1 MTKLQKQ
8 STQDDIQVP
17 NQLEINSSKGE
28 ITEEFVKSL
37 PKTDLHVHL
46 DGSIRISTLI
56 ELAKEYNI
64 ELPSY
69 TEEGLRELVFK
80 DRYESLGEYLRGFA
94 YTVGVMQSELALER
108 CAYEFAQDNI
118 NEGVRYVEVRFA
130 PQLHVHTHMNA
141 VMVIKAVNRG
151 LKRAKNEFNARPE
164 VCSKAEPSFE
174 YGIIVCAMRM
184 FNEHF
189 SEYFK
194 HLISAHRYSPI
205 KDVYRLASMELVRAA
220 IKARDEYGL
229 PVVAFDLAGEEAG
242 YPAEDHR
249 DAFAYAHKKFL
260 KKTVHA
266 GEAYG
271 PESIFQA
278 ITDLYADRIG
288 HGTYLLDPHMITDS
302 EIKDRKR
309 YVGQLSQ
316 YIADRRITLEICLT
330 SNLQTNPHMKDLSE
344 HSFKELRRHRHSTTI
359 CTDNRTVS
367 NTTVTKELMLAAK
380 HMDFTLEDLKSVVIY
395 GFKRSFM
402 PISYLDKRAYV
413 RQIIDFYDQLEAKHL
428 RR

>member
-1 MTKLQKQ
+1 MSKTIDHTPAPQRAPKQ
-8 STQDDIQVP
+8 NEP
-17 NQLEINSSKGE
+17 P
-28 ITEEFVKSL
+28 ITEEFVKAL

-56 ELAKEYNI
+56 ELAKEYNV

-80 DRYESLGEYLRGFA
+80 DRYASLGEYLKGFA
-94 YTVGVMQSELALER
+94 YTVGVLQSELSLER
-108 CAYEFAQDNI
+108 CGYEFAQDNI

-130 PQLHVHTHMNA
+130 PQLHVHTHMNT

-151 LKRAKNEFNARPE
+151 LERAKKEFNQRPE
-164 VCSKAEPSFE
+164 VRSGLEPRFE

-184 FNEHF
+184 FNEQF

-194 HLISAHRYSPI
+194 HLISAHRYTPI
-205 KDVYRLASMELVRAA
+205 KDVYQLASQELVRAA
-220 IKARDEYGL
+220 IVARDEYGL

-288 HGTYLLDPHMITDS
+288 HGTYLLDPHAIKDP
-302 EIKDRKR
+302 EIKDPER
-309 YVGQLSQ
+309 YVRQLSQ
-316 YIADRRITLEICLT
+316 YIADRRITLEVCLT
-330 SNLQTNPHMKDLSE
+330 SNLQTNPHMSSLSE

-367 NTTVTKELMLAAK
+367 NTTVTKELMLAAQ
-380 HMDFTLEDLKSVVIY
+380 HLNFTHDDLKSVVIY

-402 PISYLDKRAYV
+402 SSTYLEKRAYV
-413 RQIIDFYDQLEAKHL
+413 RQVIDYYDQLEARYMKGEPL
-428 RR
+428 KP

>member
-1 MTKLQKQ
+1 MSDPKTPKPRA
-8 STQDDIQVP
+8 D
-17 NQLEINSSKGE
+17 KGAAPQ
-28 ITEEFVKSL
+28 ITEAFVKAL

-46 DGSIRISTLI
+46 DGSIRVSTLI
-56 ELAKEYNI
+56 DLAREYNVS
-64 ELPSY
+64 LPSY
-69 TEEGLRELVFK
+69 TEEGMRELVFK
-80 DRYESLGEYLRGFA
+80 ERYANLGEYLRGFA

-108 CAYEFAQDNI
+108 CAYEFAVDNL
-118 NEGVRYVEVRFA
+118 NEGVRYFEVRFA
-130 PQLHVHTHMNA
+130 PQLHMHKHMNA

-151 LKRAKNEFNARPE
+151 LKRAQDEFNRRPE
-164 VCSKAEPSFE
+164 VESGAEPRFE

-189 SEYFK
+189 SEYFSN
-194 HLISAHRYSPI
+194 LIAAHRYTPI
-205 KDVYRLASMELVRAA
+205 KDVYRMASQELARAA
-220 IKARDEYGL
+220 ITARDEHGL

-288 HGTYLLDPHMITDS
+288 HGTYLLDPHAIKDP
-302 EIKDRKR
+302 EIKDPER
-309 YVGQLSQ
+309 YVNQLSQ

-330 SNLQTNPHMKDLSE
+330 SNLQTNPHMKSLSD
-344 HSFKELRRHRHSTTI
+344 HSFRELRRHRHSTTL

-367 NTTVTKELMLAAK
+367 NTTVTKELLLAAE
-380 HMDFTLEDLKSVVIY
+380 HMHFTLDDLKSVVIY

-402 PISYLDKRAYV
+402 PTSYLQKRAYV
-413 RQIIDFYDQLEAKHL
+413 RQVIDYYEQVEARFLKGEI
-428 RR
+428 